1 MDTAEAAI
9 YLLEQYEQGIPFQSA
24 YQESM
29 PAEVLSVLQE
39 NQSRIDGWIEKG
51 AKRGDE
57 VVQPPPAP
65 VIAGWLHLGP
75 EDSDYV
81 PVDAD

>member
-1 MDTAEAAI
+1 MDSADAAI

-29 PAEVLSVLQE
+29 PPEVLSILQE

-51 AKRGDE
+51 ARRGDE
-57 VVQPPPAP
+57 IIQPPPAHA
-65 VIAGWLHLGP
+65 IAGWLHLSP
-75 EDSDYV
+75 EDPVYV
-81 PVDAD
+81 PVDDD